1 MYPINPIILSLQQIG
16 WIRSIKFRIKLEM
29 VFTDNSRVGD
39 QVDCRVYLVG
49 SQTGVVDHGHLQ

>member
-1 MYPINPIILSLQQIG
+1 MYPINQIILSLQQIG

-39 QVDCRVYLVG
+39 QVDSRVYLVG
-49 SQTGVVDHGHLQ
+49 PQTGVVDHGHLQ

>member
-39 QVDCRVYLVG
+39 QVDSRVNLVG
-49 SQTGVVDHGHLQ
+49 PQTGVVDHGHLQ